1 MGLSSSQFELFGI
14 DESLPAPR
22 REWPGSAA
30 GCRRSQSLAPKP
42 MVADDGADTEDF
54 VRAMDKALLLAT
66 LIVEGSIRQ
75 SHSHLALMS
84 AQ

>member
-1 MGLSSSQFELFGI
+1 MAGFS
-14 DESLPAPR
+14 R
-22 REWPGSAA
+22 RWSAA
-30 GCRRSQSLAPKP
+30 SQSLAPKP
-42 MVADDGADTEDF
+42 MVEVDWADTEDF
-54 VRAMDKALLLAT
+54 VRAMDKAILLAT

>member
-1 MGLSSSQFELFGI
+1 MAGFN
-14 DESLPAPR
+14 R
-22 REWPGSAA
+22 RWSAA
-30 GCRRSQSLAPKP
+30 SQSLAPKP
-42 MVADDGADTEDF
+42 MVVDDGADTEDF
-54 VRAMDKALLLAT
+54 VRAMGKALLLAT

>member
-1 MGLSSSQFELFGI
+1 MAGFS
-14 DESLPAPR
+14 R
-22 REWPGSAA
+22 RWSAA
-30 GCRRSQSLAPKP
+30 SQSLAPKP
-42 MVADDGADTEDF
+42 MVADDGDAEDF

-75 SHSHLALMS
+75 SHLHLDLMS